1 MKCYDECR
9 QEWNGY
15 RFERVCRE
23 VCHNNYNF
31 DYYEYIIIGAAV
43 FAVLAF
49 VASMILLGA
58 MICLRRNVSFRIS

>member
-1 MKCYDECR
+1 MKCDYEC
-9 QEWNGY
+9 QQVWNGQY
-15 RFERVCRE
+15 YERVCRE
-23 VCHNNYNF
+23 VCHNNGNF

-43 FAVLAF
+43 FGILAF